1 MSMMLYKSS
10 LSHQASIIDHA
21 VDMISARECRIC
33 DNDSATHQTRGTMFS
48 LAHRWRHSKS
58 VQEPVQGN
66 RQLYKMQGR
75 AAMLA
80 VASTR
85 RSSSTRDQKL
95 SVCSQWSIQMIW
107 LGRCVCTTKRGLS
120 LVTPSIHTQF
130 NHAQTNDENT
140 GTIHGRTG
148 STVHDPD
155 DTRATCDI
163 HNGPVARERQSSK
176 LLWHQTAPLH
186 V

>member
-1 MSMMLYKSS
+1 M
-10 LSHQASIIDHA
+10 
-21 VDMISARECRIC
+21 VDS
-33 DNDSATHQTRGTMFS
+33 ND
-48 LAHRWRHSKS
+48 LAW
-58 VQEPVQGN
+58 PVSD
-66 RQLYKMQGR
+66 
-75 AAMLA
+75 
-80 VASTR
+80 VH
-85 RSSSTRDQKL
+85 
-95 SVCSQWSIQMIW
+95 
-107 LGRCVCTTKRGLS
+107 TTKRGLS

-163 HNGPVARERQSSK
+163 HNGPVARKRQSAK
-176 LLWHQTAPLH
+176 LLWHQTAPPH